1 MAIWDFHGPL
11 GLMQWLWKD
20 IFSFLYIANCYRNR
34 NFSKKSFTDG
44 PNSAT
49 KRFYAKAGIPVDED
63 LDVHSPRVTIIRPV
77 KGLEPYLYECLAST
91 FNQDYKQK
99 DINFCIS
106 SYDDPALPTLQRLV
120 SDFESFEPKI
130 YVEEDDRKSQ
140 TLGPNPKIRNMS
152 RAYRDTARNG
162 SDIVWIVDCNVWVS
176 PSTCTR
182 MVDLLCGTGH
192 GPFPMP
198 RAHKYKFVHQLPLV
212 VDVSDRSFFS
222 KTAPAHTPKTSKSL
236 FSKLCEFVL
245 GYPLGGLLEELFLS
259 SSHAKFYT
267 AISAVAVAPCT
278 VGKSNM
284 FRWNH
289 LYKLTGGDFRTTHK
303 YGINFFSHNICED
316 HLIGDLL
323 WKSPVPTGVAN
334 RAKHEDSTFRTSR
347 FLGVIHYD
355 KIDARSLPLRRWED
369 LDDAE
374 KERRKGPHYV
384 VETECKWSNHA
395 LLANPPCIQPL
406 ANVPLSSYLARRIR
420 WLRVR
425 KFTVLLATLV
435 EPGTE
440 SLLCSLYG
448 AFGLTT
454 FPWCNTALHVPHT
467 WTAFALIW
475 ALSVTCWMAVDFTV
489 WRILQGWKGEVGN
502 RRMKEFFN
510 YGNSKGLP
518 PFVGSSGKNRGFG
531 QFLLGWVGREVLAL
545 PIWVLAVLGGA
556 TVVWRGRTYKVGM
569 DARVQEV
576 GVEKKDE

>member
-1 MAIWDFHGPL
+1 MEGHSLIPLYFLVSFHPWCINYWSSPTV
-11 GLMQWLWKD
+11 GLPHLHLSRT
-20 IFSFLYIANCYRNR
+20 FANCYRNHD
-34 NFSKKSFTDG
+34 FSKQSFPDT
-44 PNSAT
+44 ST
-49 KRFYAKAGIPVDED
+49 KRYYAKLGIPLDED
-63 LDVHSPRVTIIRPV
+63 LDVKSPRVTVIRPV

-91 FNQDYKQK
+91 FNQDYKEI
-99 DINFCIS
+99 DVCFCIS
-106 SYDDPALPTLQRLV
+106 SYDDPALPTLQRLL
-120 SDFESFEPKI
+120 SDFKSLKPKI
-130 YVEEDDRKSQ
+130 YVEEDDRTSQ

-152 RAYRDTARNG
+152 RAYRGVR

-192 GPFPMP
+192 GPFPVP

-212 VDVSDRSFFS
+212 VDVSDHSFFS
-222 KTAPAHTPKTSKSL
+222 KEALAHTPKTSKP
-236 FSKLCEFVL
+236 FFPKLWEFVL
-245 GYPLGGLLEELFLS
+245 SCSLGGLLEELFLS

-284 FRWNH
+284 FRWSH
-289 LYKLTGGDFRTTHK
+289 LHHLTPGEKR
-303 YGINFFSHNICED
+303 GIDFFSHNICED

-323 WKSPVPTGVAN
+323 WKSPVPTWLDT
-334 RAKHEDSTFRTSR
+334 RAKKEDSSFMNLR
-347 FLGVIHYD
+347 FFGVIRYD
-355 KIDARSLPLRRWED
+355 KIYTRSIPLRGWEE

-374 KERRKGPHYV
+374 KQKWERPLIDP
-384 VETECKWSNHA
+384 ECKWSNHA

-454 FPWCNTALHVPHT
+454 FPWCNTGLHIPHT

-489 WRILQGWKGEVGN
+489 WRMLQGWKGEVGN
-502 RRMKEFFN
+502 RRMKKFFN
-510 YGNSKGLP
+510 YGNFTGLP

-569 DARVQEV
+569 DARVREV
-576 GVEKKDE
+576 GAEKKDE